1 MNDLF
6 SNIPSFLIAE
16 HGFLDELS
24 KGKMFESEEQTEK
37 TNVEETSME
46 ISGMKITDKIV
57 GDLEMYEGDK
67 QRVNEIA
74 DGTKADFSRGEKCM
88 NGSN

>member
-16 HGFLDELS
+16 HGSLDELS

-74 DGTKADFSRGEKCM
+74 DGTKADFNRGEKLM